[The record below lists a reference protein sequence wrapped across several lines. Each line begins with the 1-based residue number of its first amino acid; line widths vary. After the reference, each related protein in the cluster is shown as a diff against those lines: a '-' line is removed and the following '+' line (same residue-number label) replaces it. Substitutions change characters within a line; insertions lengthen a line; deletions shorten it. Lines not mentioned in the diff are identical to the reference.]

1 MKGGNQDRW
10 EVDFS
15 IELGDLTLK
24 NPMLAASGTYGYGR
38 ELNNIIKTDEFGG
51 ICTKSITPLARDGN
65 EPPRIAEVKMGML
78 NSIGLANVGVHAFI
92 QDKIPFLQSLDTNII
107 VNVAGFTIGDYVEVI
122 QLLEEIDGIDG
133 YEINISCP
141 NVKGGLEFGSSA
153 KSAAK
158 LTKTLRSETDRF
170 LMIKL
175 SPNVTDISEI
185 ALAVE
190 GEGANAVSLIN
201 TLIGM
206 GIDINSEKPIL
217 KNVYGG
223 YSGPAIKPI
232 ALAMVQKVYHSV
244 NIPLIGI
251 GGIMNAED
259 VIQFML
265 AGATAVQLGTVNFLN
280 PTALTEILDDLVA
293 IAESKGIRK
302 ISDFKG
308 RLKEWE

>member
-1 MKGGNQDRW
+1 MKNTDKDRW

-15 IELGDLTLK
+15 IELGDLILK
-24 NPMLAASGTYGYGR
+24 NPLLAASGTYGYGR
-38 ELNNIIKTDEFGG
+38 ELNNIVNTDDFGG
-51 ICTKSITPLARDGN
+51 ICTKSITPLSRDGN

-107 VNVAGFTIGDYVEVI
+107 VNVAGFSIEDYVEVI
-122 QLLEEIDGIDG
+122 HLLEEVDGIDG

-141 NVKGGLEFGSSA
+141 NVEGGLEFGSSS

-158 LTKTLRSETDRF
+158 LTKILRAETDRF
-170 LMIKL
+170 LMVKL

-185 ALAVE
+185 AAAVE

-206 GIDINSEKPIL
+206 DIDINSEKPIL

-244 NIPLIGI
+244 KIPIVGI

-293 IAESKGIRK
+293 IAESKGIRN

>member
-24 NPMLAASGTYGYGR
+24 NPMIAASGTYGYGR

-244 NIPLIGI
+244 KIPIVGI

>member
-1 MKGGNQDRW
+1 M
-10 EVDFS
+10 
-15 IELGDLTLK
+15 I
-24 NPMLAASGTYGYGR
+24 AASGTYGYGR

-244 NIPLIGI
+244 KIPIVGI

>member
-244 NIPLIGI
+244 NIPIVGI

-265 AGATAVQLGTVNFLN
+265 AGATAVQLGTVIFLN

>member
-24 NPMLAASGTYGYGR
+24 NPMIAASGTYGYGR

-244 NIPLIGI
+244 KIPIIGI

>member
-1 MKGGNQDRW
+1 MKYPKKDRW

-15 IELGDLTLK
+15 IKLGDLVLK
-24 NPMLAASGTYGYGR
+24 NPILTASGTYGYGR
-38 ELNNIIKTDEFGG
+38 ELNNIIKTDDFGG
-51 ICTKSITPLARDGN
+51 LCTKSITPLSRDGN
-65 EPPRIAEVKMGML
+65 EPPRIAELKMGML

-92 QDKIPFLQSLDTNII
+92 QEKIPFLQSLETNII
-107 VNVAGFTIGDYVEVI
+107 VNVAGFSIGDYVEVI
-122 QLLEEIDGIDG
+122 RLLEEIEGIDG

-141 NVKGGLEFGSSA
+141 NVEGGLEFGSSA
-153 KSAAK
+153 KSAAR
-158 LTKTLRSETDRF
+158 LTKSLRAETDRF
-170 LMIKL
+170 LMVKL

-185 ALAVE
+185 ATAVE

-206 GIDINSEKPIL
+206 GIEIESEKPIL
-217 KNVYGG
+217 KSIYGG

-232 ALAMVQKVYHSV
+232 ALAMVHNVYNAV
-244 NIPLIGI
+244 KIPIIGI

-259 VIQFML
+259 VVQFML
-265 AGATAVQLGTVNFLN
+265 AGATAVQLGTVNYLN

-293 IAESKGIRK
+293 IAESKGIRN

-308 RLKEWE
+308 RLKEWD

>member
-265 AGATAVQLGTVNFLN
+265 AGATAVQLGTVIFLN

>member
-1 MKGGNQDRW
+1 VIDSKKDRW

-15 IELGDLTLK
+15 IELGDLVLK
-24 NPMLAASGTYGYGR
+24 NPILAASGTYGYGN
-38 ELNNIIKTDEFGG
+38 ELNNIIKTDDFGG
-51 ICTKSITPLARDGN
+51 LCTKSITPLARDGN

-92 QDKIPFLQSLDTNII
+92 QEKIPFLQSLETNII
-107 VNVAGFTIGDYVEVI
+107 VNVAGFSIGDYVEVI
-122 QLLEEIDGIDG
+122 HLLEEIDGIDG
-133 YEINISCP
+133 YEINVSCP
-141 NVKGGLEFGSSA
+141 NVEGGLEFGSSA

-158 LTKTLRSETDRF
+158 LTKSLRAETDRF
-170 LMIKL
+170 LMVKL

-185 ALAVE
+185 ATAVE

-206 GIDINSEKPIL
+206 GIEIESEKPIL
-217 KNVYGG
+217 KNIYGG

-232 ALAMVQKVYHSV
+232 ALAMVHNVYHAV
-244 NIPLIGI
+244 KIPIIGI

-259 VIQFML
+259 VVQFML
-265 AGATAVQLGTVNFLN
+265 AGATAVQLGTVNYLN
-280 PTALTEILDDLVA
+280 PIALTEILDDLVA
-293 IAESKGIRK
+293 IAESKGIRN

-308 RLKEWE
+308 RLKEWG

>member
-78 NSIGLANVGVHAFI
+78 NSIGLANVGVNAFI

-244 NIPLIGI
+244 NIPIVGI

-265 AGATAVQLGTVNFLN
+265 AGATAVQLGTVIFLN